1 MRNGEDGMVDK
12 PRRLQTVDDVS
23 MVGLTP
29 QLKWSGT
36 MSKNDQTVFAN
47 LRGKYTSSSVNT
59 ILAYI

>member
-1 MRNGEDGMVDK
+1 MEWLISLEE

-36 MSKNDQTVFAN
+36 MSKNVPTVFAN
-47 LRGKYTSSSVNT
+47 LRGMS
-59 ILAYI
+59 